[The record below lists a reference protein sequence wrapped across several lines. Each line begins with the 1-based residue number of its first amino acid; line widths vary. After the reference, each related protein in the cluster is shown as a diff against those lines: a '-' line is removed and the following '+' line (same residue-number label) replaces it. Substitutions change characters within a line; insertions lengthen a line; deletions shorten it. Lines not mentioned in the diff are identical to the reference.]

1 MGMGDVET
9 VFDVDYGEEDDRTPY
24 YLQETQYV
32 FTLLSELDNFGD
44 SKVTVLSR
52 DPSLSGQNTVNIQ

>member
-32 FTLLSELDNFGD
+32 FTLLSEYLNWIIL
-44 SKVTVLSR
+44 VTR
-52 DPSLSGQNTVNIQ
+52 K